1 MKTIMTALIL
11 INLLACG
18 FMFINPNIMY
28 SVGTDQLD
36 HIFDNLQHNQG
47 ISIDES
53 RLEQMRG
60 LENKYGLTG
69 KKALQYTIMQVSGI
83 RYAPGHYL
91 GLWLLLSNTI
101 FLYVLRFRNEK
112 SVQQGGPGYPPQGVG
127 SPDP

>member
-1 MKTIMTALIL
+1 
-11 INLLACG
+11 
-18 FMFINPNIMY
+18 MY

-36 HIFDNLQHNQG
+36 HIFDNLQNNQG
-47 ISIDES
+47 FTIDEK

-60 LENKYGLTG
+60 LENPHGLTG
-69 KKALQYTIMQVSGI
+69 KKALQYTIIQVSGI

-91 GLWLLLSNTI
+91 GLWLLLANTI
-101 FLYVLRFRNEK
+101 FLCVLRFRKER